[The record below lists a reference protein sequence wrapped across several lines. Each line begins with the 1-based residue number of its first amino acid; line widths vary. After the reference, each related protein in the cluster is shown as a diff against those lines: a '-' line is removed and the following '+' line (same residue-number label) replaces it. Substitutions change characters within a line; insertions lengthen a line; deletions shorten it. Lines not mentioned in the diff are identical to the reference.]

1 MTPPIVNQ
9 PVACEPLMSEPR
21 SPKKSYRPPTLT
33 DYGTLL
39 DLTLAVSTIGRADRI
54 GPRPNRLSR

>member
-1 MTPPIVNQ
+1 MTPRIEIQ
-9 PVACEPLMSEPR
+9 PVFSGPPPSKPSLS
-21 SPKKSYRPPTLT
+21 KKSYHPPTLT